1 MWWKAHAFRI
11 KVKPMKR
18 TPLRAGKLKSAG
30 FDDASRIME
39 IEFANGDVYE
49 YKGVSPEVFRQ
60 LINTP
65 SPASFFED
73 KIEEAYAGK
82 RVGKATKS
90 DAGAAF
96 DDLFGEK

>member
-1 MWWKAHAFRI
+1 
-11 KVKPMKR
+11 MKR

-30 FDDASRIME
+30 FDDATRVMH

-65 SPASFFED
+65 SPASYFED
-73 KIEEAYAGK
+73 KIDEAYTGK
-82 RVGKATKS
+82 RIAKTSNAN
-90 DAGAAF
+90 AGAAF